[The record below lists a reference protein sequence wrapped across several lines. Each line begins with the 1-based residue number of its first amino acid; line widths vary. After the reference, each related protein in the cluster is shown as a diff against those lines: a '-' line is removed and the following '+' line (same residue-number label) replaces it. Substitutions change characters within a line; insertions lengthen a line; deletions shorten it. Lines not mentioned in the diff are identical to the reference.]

1 MIAVLIPTL
10 GRPHRIAGIVENLR
24 LTAENAAVYFVHEP
38 GDTATRTAIVAAGA
52 EAVENTRSPSYAG
65 AVNTAL
71 LATTEPL
78 LYVAADDFWFH
89 PHWLPPLL
97 NLISAY
103 AVVGSN
109 DLHNTDVTAGTMA
122 TSFLIRRDYA
132 LRAVVDEPG
141 VMLHEGYTH
150 NFVDAELVAT
160 AQARGQFAHAAE
172 SHVEHLHYLWG
183 LADKDDTYAKTV
195 QHHEADQAL
204 FRSRQPLWTAP

>member
-10 GRPHRIAGIVENLR
+10 GRPHRIPGLVENLR
-24 LTAENAAVYFVHEP
+24 LTAPDAEVYLIHEP
-38 GDTATRTAIVAAGA
+38 EDDATRTAIRVSGA
-52 EAVENTRSPSYAG
+52 RAIANTRSPSYAG

-78 LYVAADDFWFH
+78 LYVAADDFYFH
-89 PHWLPPLL
+89 PHWLPPLMDL
-97 NLISAY
+97 VKDY
-103 AVVGSN
+103 PVVGSN
-109 DLHNTDVTAGTMA
+109 DLHNTDVTAGNMA

-132 LRAVVDEPG
+132 LTAVVDEPG

-160 AQARGQFAHAAE
+160 AQSRGAFAHCAT

-183 LADKDDTYAKTV
+183 LAVKDETYAKSV
-195 QHHEADQAL
+195 RHHEADQAL
-204 FRSRQPLWTAP
+204 FRSRQALWTAS